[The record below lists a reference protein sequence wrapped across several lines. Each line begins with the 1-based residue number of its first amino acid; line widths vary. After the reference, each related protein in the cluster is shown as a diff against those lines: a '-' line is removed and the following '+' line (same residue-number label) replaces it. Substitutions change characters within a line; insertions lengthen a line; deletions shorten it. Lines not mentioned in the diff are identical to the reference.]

1 MVILFK
7 VERNYLRRFLLF
19 KEILFW
25 VNRIKY
31 IFFVLR
37 LGYILVY
44 NSLNKCVILLEFFF
58 L

>member
-7 VERNYLRRFLLF
+7 VEINYLRRFLLF